1 MLYYCKHSTFGLL
14 GENATMIK
22 DEKSGYNRFL
32 LLVAGLG
39 GLLYGVDVGIIAGAL
54 PYLEATSTLNSGQLS
69 NVVATVLLG
78 SVISTLFAGA
88 LADWIGRK
96 PLMVISGLLFV
107 GSIPV
112 IALAHGYQ
120 SLILGRLLQGI
131 SAGLIGVV
139 VPLYLAECL
148 AATSRGKGT
157 GIFQWLLTLGIV
169 AAAIVGMYFSIRVEE
184 VAKLGDPAR
193 LFAFKDTAWRSI
205 FWVSLPPGI
214 LFVMGSLMVSESPR
228 WLFRRERRNAAY
240 AALLRSRSQHQADLE
255 LAEME
260 HAAAA
265 DQAKI
270 SSGTR
275 IKESLLRR
283 KYLIPFLLACVIL
296 ACNQATGINSI
307 IGYNTNILLQAGL
320 SDVEAHRGY
329 VLFTIVNFLTTIGGV
344 MLVDRKG
351 RKFLL
356 SVGSAGIIVSLVCT
370 GILFRRTEKLRVDS
384 RNATQTLVDAGQR
397 VSLLYDE
404 KVADRLLEASGDAGK
419 TMASSHRP
427 TSLVV
432 IYSYGDFR
440 AASKVARS
448 DEKAAK
454 RIEITRESCLPANRV
469 VAFFSNPFADLD
481 ASRRAPLRIDN
492 ALITPVPTAH
502 NGWLVA
508 ITLFVFMAFFA
519 IGPGVC
525 VWLAL
530 SELMPTR
537 IRSNGMSIALLINQ
551 AVSTGIA
558 AVFLPMVGKYGYS
571 TMFFGFAGCTV
582 IYLVTAAFFL
592 PETKG
597 KTLEEIE
604 AHFEGASSAPAN
616 RQVR

>member
-1 MLYYCKHSTFGLL
+1 VAHDQK
-14 GENATMIK
+14 A
-22 DEKSGYNRFL
+22 GYNRFL
-32 LLVAGLG
+32 LFVAGLG

-54 PYLEATSTLNSGQLS
+54 PYLEATSGLNASQLS
-69 NVVATVLLG
+69 IVVAAVLLG

-96 PLMVISGLLFV
+96 PLMMLSGLLFV
-107 GSIPV
+107 GSIPI
-112 IALAHGYQ
+112 IALSHGYD
-120 SLILGRLLQGI
+120 SLVLGRLLQGI

-148 AATSRGKGT
+148 AAANRGKGT

-169 AAAIVGMYFSIRVEE
+169 TAAVVGMYFSFRVEE
-184 VAKLGDPAR
+184 VARLGDPAK

-214 LFVMGSLMVSESPR
+214 LFVIGSLMVSESPR
-228 WLFRRERRNAAY
+228 WLFRRGERAAAY
-240 AALLRSRSQHQADLE
+240 AALLRSRTDEQAQVE
-255 LAEME
+255 LAEMAQ
-260 HAAAA
+260 AAAA
-265 DQAKI
+265 EKAKTGAQAA
-270 SSGTR
+270 GAQ

-283 KYLIPFLLACVIL
+283 KYVIPFVLACVIL
-296 ACNQATGINSI
+296 ACNQATGVNSI

-320 SDVEAHRGY
+320 SDIQAHWGY
-329 VLFTIVNFLTTIGGV
+329 VLFTIVNFLMTIGGV
-344 MLVDRKG
+344 LLVDRKG

-356 SVGSAGIIVSLVCT
+356 SVGSAGIIASLLCT
-370 GILFRRTEKLRVDS
+370 GMLFRRTEKLRVDS
-384 RNATQTLVDAGQR
+384 RDAVQSIVNGEVDAQQR
-397 VSLLYDE
+397 VTLLYDD
-404 KVADRLLEASGDAGK
+404 KAADVLLAASGDAGK
-419 TMASSHRP
+419 ALSNRP

-440 AASKVARS
+440 TATKVARS
-448 DEKAAK
+448 DDKAATP
-454 RIEITRESCLPANRV
+454 IEIRRESCVPANRV
-469 VAFFSNPFADLD
+469 VAFFSNPFSNLEA
-481 ASRRAPLRIDN
+481 ARQAPLRIDD
-492 ALITPVPTAH
+492 ALITPVPSTH

-508 ITLFVFMAFFA
+508 ISLFVFMAFFA

-551 AVSTGIA
+551 AVSTTIA
-558 AVFLPMVGKYGYS
+558 AVFLPTVGKYGYA
-571 TMFFGFAGCTV
+571 TVFFGFAACTV
-582 IYLVTAAFFL
+582 IYLITAAVFL

-604 AHFEGASSAPAN
+604 AHFEET
-616 RQVR
+616 

>member
-1 MLYYCKHSTFGLL
+1 MA
-14 GENATMIK
+14 ATVSRNGK
-22 DEKSGYNRFL
+22 AGYNRFL

-54 PYLEATSTLNSGQLS
+54 PYLEATSGLNAGQLS
-69 NVVATVLLG
+69 IVVAAVLLG

-96 PLMVISGLLFV
+96 PLMMLSGLLFV
-107 GSIPV
+107 ISIPM
-112 IALAHGYQ
+112 IALSHGYE
-120 SLILGRLLQGI
+120 SLVLGRLLQGI

-148 AATSRGKGT
+148 SASSRGKGT

-169 AAAIVGMYFSIRVEE
+169 TAAIVGMFFSIRVQE
-184 VAKLGDPAR
+184 VARLGDPAR

-214 LFVMGSLMVSESPR
+214 LFVIGSLMVTESPR
-228 WLFRRERRNAAY
+228 WLFRRGQRDAAY
-240 AALLRSRSQHQADLE
+240 AALLRSRTDEQADIE

-260 HAAAA
+260 QATAAEK
-265 DQAKI
+265 AKT
-270 SSGTR
+270 STGAKVR
-275 IKESLLRR
+275 ESLLRR
-283 KYLIPFLLACVIL
+283 KYVIPFVLACVIL

-307 IGYNTNILLQAGL
+307 IGYNTNILLQSGL
-320 SDVEAHRGY
+320 SDVQAHWGY
-329 VLFTIVNFLTTIGGV
+329 VIFTIVNFLMTIGGV
-344 MLVDRKG
+344 LLVDRKG

-370 GILFRRTEKLRVDS
+370 GLLFRQTERLRVDS
-384 RNATQTLVDAGQR
+384 RDAVQSMATADQKIALTYNQKLAETLLSPA
-397 VSLLYDE
+397 
-404 KVADRLLEASGDAGK
+404 GDAALG
-419 TMASSHRP
+419 AGSRP

-440 AASKVARS
+440 AATKAARS
-448 DEKAAK
+448 DDTAATP
-454 RIEITRESCLPANRV
+454 IEITRESCVPANKV
-469 VAFFSNPFADLD
+469 VAFFSNPFGNLD
-481 ASRRAPLRIDN
+481 AARRAPLRIDN
-492 ALITPVPTAH
+492 ALITPLPSQRS
-502 NGWLVA
+502 GMRVA
-508 ITLFVFMAFFA
+508 ITLFVFMAFYA
-519 IGPGVC
+519 VGPGVC

-551 AVSTGIA
+551 AVSTTIA
-558 AVFLPMVGKYGYS
+558 AVFLPTVGKHGYAA
-571 TMFFGFAGCTV
+571 MFFGFAACTV
-582 IYLVTAAFFL
+582 IYFVTAAFFL

-604 AHFEGASSAPAN
+604 AHFEGAGK
-616 RQVR
+616 

>member
-1 MLYYCKHSTFGLL
+1 VVS
-14 GENATMIK
+14 N
-22 DEKSGYNRFL
+22 DKSGYNRFL
-32 LLVAGLG
+32 LLVSGLG

-54 PYLEATSTLNSGQLS
+54 PYLEATSGLNAGQLS
-69 NVVATVLLG
+69 IVVAAVLLG

-96 PLMVISGLLFV
+96 PLMVLSGLLFV
-107 GSIPV
+107 VSIPT
-112 IALAHGYQ
+112 IALSHGYG
-120 SLILGRLLQGI
+120 SLVFGRLLQGI

-148 AATSRGKGT
+148 VAANRGKGT

-169 AAAIVGMYFSIRVEE
+169 TAAVVGMYFSFRVEE
-184 VAKLGDPAR
+184 VSRLGEPAR

-214 LFVMGSLMVSESPR
+214 LFVIGSLMVSESPR
-228 WLFRRERRNAAY
+228 WLFLRGKRDAAY
-240 AALLRSRSQHQADLE
+240 CALLHSRTNEQANVE

-260 HAAAA
+260 QAAATEK
-265 DQAKI
+265 AKP
-270 SSGTR
+270 STGVN
-275 IKESLLRR
+275 IKGSLLRR
-283 KYLIPFLLACVIL
+283 QYVVPFLLACVIL
-296 ACNQATGINSI
+296 ACNQATGVNSI
-307 IGYNTNILLQAGL
+307 IGYNTNILLQSGL
-320 SDVEAHRGY
+320 SDIQAHWGY
-329 VLFTIVNFLTTIGGV
+329 VLFTIVNFLMTIGGV
-344 MLVDRKG
+344 LLVDRKG

-356 SVGSAGIIVSLVCT
+356 SVGSAGIIVSLLCT
-370 GILFRRTEKLRVDS
+370 GVLFHRTEKLRVDARDAVQS
-384 RNATQTLVDAGQR
+384 MVDVNAGVDQKL
-397 VSLLYDE
+397 SLHYDE
-404 KVADRLLEASGDAGK
+404 ETANTLLAASGDAGRRI
-419 TMASSHRP
+419 AVGNRP

-440 AASKVARS
+440 AATKVARS
-448 DEKAAK
+448 NDRAAK
-454 RIEITRESCLPANRV
+454 PIDITRESCLPANKV
-469 VAFFSNPFADLD
+469 VAFFSNPFSNLE
-481 ASRRAPLRIDN
+481 ASRQAPLRINN

-508 ITLFVFMAFFA
+508 ISLFVFMAFFA

-551 AVSTGIA
+551 AVSTTIA
-558 AVFLPMVGKYGYS
+558 AVFLPTVGKHGYS
-571 TMFFGFAGCTV
+571 IMFFGFAACTV
-582 IYLVTAAFFL
+582 IYFITATVFL

-604 AHFEGASSAPAN
+604 AHFEGTGRKLN
-616 RQVR
+616 RSHE

>member
-1 MLYYCKHSTFGLL
+1 MSQDDK
-14 GENATMIK
+14 A
-22 DEKSGYNRFL
+22 GYNRFL

-54 PYLEATSTLNSGQLS
+54 PYLEATSGLNAGQLS
-69 NVVATVLLG
+69 IVVASVLLG

-88 LADWIGRK
+88 LADWMGRK
-96 PLMVISGLLFV
+96 PLMILSGVLFV
-107 GSIPV
+107 CSIPV
-112 IALAHGYQ
+112 IALSHGYEW
-120 SLILGRLLQGI
+120 LVLGRLLQGI

-148 AATSRGKGT
+148 AAASRGKGT

-169 AAAIVGMYFSIRVEE
+169 TAAIVGMYFSFRVEE
-184 VAKLGDPAR
+184 VARLGDPAR

-214 LFVMGSLMVSESPR
+214 LFVIGGFMVSESPR
-228 WLFRRERRNAAY
+228 WLFLRGKRDAAY
-240 AALLRSRSQHQADLE
+240 AALLRSRTKQQADVE

-260 HAAAA
+260 QVTAAEK
-265 DQAKI
+265 AK
-270 SSGTR
+270 SSTGAK

-283 KYLIPFLLACVIL
+283 KYVIPFVLACVIL

-307 IGYNTNILLQAGL
+307 IGYNTNILLQSGL
-320 SDVEAHRGY
+320 SDVQAHWGY
-329 VLFTIVNFLTTIGGV
+329 VLFTIVNFLMTIGGV
-344 MLVDRKG
+344 LLVDRKG

-356 SVGSAGIIVSLVCT
+356 SVGTAGIILSLVCT
-370 GILFRRTEKLRVDS
+370 GLLFRKTERLRVDS
-384 RNATQTLVDAGQR
+384 RGPVQAMVTADQKVTLTYNQKLAETLLGT
-397 VSLLYDE
+397 SLGTT
-404 KVADRLLEASGDAGK
+404 GDAAERIGN
-419 TMASSHRP
+419 RP

-440 AASKVARS
+440 AATKAARS
-448 DEKAAK
+448 DDAAATP
-454 RIEITRESCLPANRV
+454 IQIARESSVPANKV
-469 VAFFSNPFADLD
+469 VAFFSNPFGNLEA
-481 ASRRAPLRIDN
+481 ARQAPLRIEN
-492 ALITPVPTAH
+492 ALITPLPSPRS
-502 NGWLVA
+502 GMLVA

-551 AVSTGIA
+551 AVSTSIA
-558 AVFLPMVGKYGYS
+558 AVFLPTVGKHGYAA
-571 TMFFGFAGCTV
+571 MFFGFAACTV
-582 IYLVTAAFFL
+582 IYFITAAVFL

-604 AHFEGASSAPAN
+604 AHFEGAVS
-616 RQVR
+616 

>member
-1 MLYYCKHSTFGLL
+1 
-14 GENATMIK
+14 MIVAMAPQDK
-22 DEKSGYNRFL
+22 TRYNRFL

-39 GLLYGVDVGIIAGAL
+39 GLLYGVDVGIIAGAY
-54 PYLEATSTLNSGQLS
+54 PYLEATSQLNANQLS
-69 NVVATVLLG
+69 TVVAAVLLG

-96 PLMVISGLLFV
+96 PLMALSGLLFV
-107 GSIPV
+107 GSIPM
-112 IALAHGYQ
+112 IALSRGYEA
-120 SLILGRLLQGI
+120 LVLGRLLQGV

-148 AATSRGKGT
+148 AAANRGRGT

-169 AAAIVGMYFSIRVEE
+169 TAAVVGMYFSFRVEE
-184 VAKLGDPAR
+184 VARLGDAAR

-214 LFVMGSLMVSESPR
+214 LFVLGSLMVSESPR
-228 WLFRRERRNAAY
+228 WLFRRGHRDAAY
-240 AALLRSRSQHQADLE
+240 AALLRSRTDGQADVE

-260 HAAAA
+260 QTVAAER
-265 DQAKI
+265 AKT
-270 SSGTR
+270 SAN

-283 KYLIPFLLACVIL
+283 KYVIPFVLACVIL
-296 ACNQATGINSI
+296 ACNQATGVNSI

-320 SDVEAHRGY
+320 SDVQAHWGY
-329 VLFTIVNFLTTIGGV
+329 VLFTVVNFLMTIGGV
-344 MLVDRKG
+344 LLVDRRG

-356 SVGSAGIIVSLVCT
+356 SVGSAGIIVALVCT
-370 GILFRRTEKLRVDS
+370 GALFHRTEKLRVDS
-384 RNATQTLVDAGQR
+384 RSALQSMVESGQKFT
-397 VSLLYDE
+397 LLYD
-404 KVADRLLEASGDAGK
+404 ARAAATLLAASGDAGK
-419 TMASSHRP
+419 AISDRP

-440 AASKVARS
+440 AATKAARS
-448 DEKAAK
+448 DDPSAK
-454 RIEITRESCLPANRV
+454 PIEITRESCVPANKV
-469 VAFFSNPFADLD
+469 VAFFSNPFSDLE
-481 ASRRAPLRIDN
+481 AARQAPLRIDD
-492 ALITPVPTAH
+492 APITPVPSTH

-508 ITLFVFMAFFA
+508 ISLFVFMAFFA

-551 AVSTGIA
+551 AVSTTIA
-558 AVFLPMVGKYGYS
+558 AVFLPTVGRYGYAA
-571 TMFFGFAGCTV
+571 MFFGFAACTV
-582 IYLVTAAFFL
+582 LYLITAAFFL

-604 AHFEGASSAPAN
+604 AHFEGA
-616 RQVR
+616 

>member
-1 MLYYCKHSTFGLL
+1 MQQ
-14 GENATMIK
+14 N
-22 DEKSGYNRFL
+22 EKAGYNRFL

-54 PYLEATSTLNSGQLS
+54 PYLEATSGLNAGQLS
-69 NVVATVLLG
+69 IVVAAVLLG
-78 SVISTLFAGA
+78 SVISTLFAGT
-88 LADWIGRK
+88 LADWMGRK
-96 PLMVISGLLFV
+96 LLMTLSGILFV
-107 GSIPV
+107 VSIPV

-120 SLILGRLLQGI
+120 PLVLGRLLQGI

-148 AATSRGKGT
+148 AATNRGKGT

-169 AAAIVGMYFSIRVEE
+169 AAAIVGMFFSIRVEE

-214 LFVMGSLMVSESPR
+214 LFVIGSLMVAESPR
-228 WLFRRERRNAAY
+228 WLFRRGKHEEAH
-240 AALLRSRSQHQADLE
+240 AALLRSRTAQQADLE

-260 HAAAA
+260 QAAAA
-265 DQAKI
+265 EKAQTSGGTKI
-270 SSGTR
+270 R
-275 IKESLLRR
+275 ESLLRR
-283 KYLIPFLLACVIL
+283 KYVIPFVLACVIL
-296 ACNQATGINSI
+296 ACNQATGVNSI
-307 IGYNTNILLQAGL
+307 IGYNANILLQSGL
-320 SDVEAHRGY
+320 SDVQAHWGY
-329 VLFTIVNFLTTIGGV
+329 VLFTIVNFLTTIGGI

-356 SVGSAGIIVSLVCT
+356 SLGSAGIIVSLLCT
-370 GILFRRTEKLRVDS
+370 GFLFRRTEKLRVDS
-384 RNATQTLVDAGQR
+384 RAAVQSLVTADQKL
-397 VSLLYDE
+397 SLLYNE
-404 KVADRLLEASGDAGK
+404 NTADKLLGAATGPTDKFLTS
-419 TMASSHRP
+419 RP
-427 TSLVV
+427 TSLII
-432 IYSYGDFR
+432 IYSCGDFR
-440 AASKVARS
+440 AATKVVRS
-448 DEKAAK
+448 DGLAAK
-454 RIEITRESCLPANRV
+454 PIEITRENCLPANKV
-469 VAFFSNPFADLD
+469 VAFFSNPFSNLE
-481 ASRRAPLRIDN
+481 ASRQAPLRIDN
-492 ALITPVPTAH
+492 ALISPVPSAH
-502 NGWLVA
+502 NGWMVA

-558 AVFLPMVGKYGYS
+558 ATFLPTVGKYGYS
-571 TMFFGFAGCTV
+571 TMFFAFATCTIV
-582 IYLVTAAFFL
+582 YFVTAAFFL

-604 AHFEGASSAPAN
+604 AHFEGTAQKPGLATA
-616 RQVR
+616 